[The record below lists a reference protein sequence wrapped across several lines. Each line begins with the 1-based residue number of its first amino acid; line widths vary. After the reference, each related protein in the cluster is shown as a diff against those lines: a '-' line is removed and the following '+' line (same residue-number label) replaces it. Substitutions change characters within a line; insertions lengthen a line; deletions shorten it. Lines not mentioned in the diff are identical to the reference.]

1 MFELDGFLCKH
12 GKSKEI
18 FTFHKNNKIK
28 KEFILSYSIKSTI
41 KPISIISLFSLLSA
55 CGGGDYTYI
64 GTPEPE
70 PSAPITPP
78 TVALAKVPSFDSDG
92 VLSANIRWTDYG
104 VPHIKADNL
113 ESMSY
118 GVGYAFAKDN
128 ICILADQIIKYN
140 SQRAKYLGPD
150 KVTASGDSEHL
161 INDFGFLTLGI
172 RAHAES
178 NITSLSA
185 NSQALLSGYAQ
196 GYNKYLLDTGVENI
210 DVACAN
216 MPWVQPITNVDVL
229 TYSLGIALLPGA
241 ANFLGPMFLAAPP
254 GKSFTPYPQN
264 ANGSRYAI
272 HSKPTVGLPE
282 INPGDTG
289 SNGWGLGKDKTENGK
304 GMVLANPHFPHTGNL
319 RFWQFH
325 ITIPEHLNVMGGS
338 LTGMPGVVNIGF
350 NENVAWTHT
359 FSSAEHFVVYQL
371 KLNPNDPAN
380 MSQVIDGANR
390 LITGK
395 ELAIDVAVGP
405 GETIKL
411 AKMSYSTHH
420 GPMVVVP
427 GSFEWGPG
435 GSAFAIKDVNL
446 GNVDIIDHWLAMNL
460 AGNIAEFEQAFV
472 DYDGVIF
479 NNTMSADSEG
489 NVYYIDDS
497 PVPNLTA
504 NAIAEMTSNPLLIG
518 AKQAAGFTILPGFLS
533 AFDFERA
540 VPYANAP
547 RYSGTDYVQNS
558 NDSFWLT
565 NINSPITG
573 VSPLYGNVN
582 SQQSLRSRMAHKLLA
597 DSAGS
602 DGLFSANEVEQALL
616 NNRSYLAENILSELL
631 AICQAQGSSPVAVGT
646 ENVDISS
653 GCTALALWDGRL
665 NKNSSSAHLF
675 REFAFL
681 FNKNPQW
688 QVSFSASAAATT
700 PSGLVN
706 NATTLAQ
713 FAQAILNVESA
724 GVALD
729 ATLATVQYVERSLP
743 DGSATGVKIP
753 WAGAH
758 NIEGGF
764 NVFSPLTIN
773 DGTLIRRHTYA
784 AQNNESMLSAEA
796 AGYHINSGSSWMTVV
811 NFTEEGPVARGLL
824 SYSQSS
830 EYGSEHNLD
839 QTLLYSQQPQLRPL
853 RFSEADI
860 EANKVSEMT
869 ITSAQD

>member
-1 MFELDGFLCKH
+1 LIYYCASIVG
-12 GKSKEI
+12 
-18 FTFHKNNKIK
+18 TFGLSTVLIKAIIIYK
-28 KEFILSYSIKSTI
+28 KEFILTYSFQYIRT
-41 KPISIISLFSLLSA
+41 PLTALSLSCLLAA
-55 CGGGDYTYI
+55 CGGDPAYVSKPETV
-64 GTPEPE
+64 TPE
-70 PSAPITPP
+70 PITPP
-78 TVALAKVPSFDSDG
+78 AVVVPVPSFDEDG

-104 VPHIKADNL
+104 VPHITADNL

-128 ICILADQIIKYN
+128 ICVLADQILKYN
-140 SQRAKYLGPD
+140 SQRAKYFGPD
-150 KVTASGDSEHL
+150 MVPASGDSEHL

-172 RAHAES
+172 REHAEQ
-178 NITSLSA
+178 NIKSLSA

-196 GYNKYLLDTGVENI
+196 GYNKYLADTGVANI
-210 DVACAN
+210 DGSCAN
-216 MPWVQPITNVDVL
+216 MSWVQPISGVDML

-254 GKSFTPYPQN
+254 GENFAPYPQSAAVSSYKVN
-264 ANGSRYAI
+264 A
-272 HSKPTVGLPE
+272 KPIIKLPE
-282 INPGDTG
+282 KNPSDLG
-289 SNGWGLGKDKTENGK
+289 SNGWGLGKSKTENGK

-325 ITIPEHLNVMGGS
+325 ITIPGQLNVMGGS

-371 KLNPNDPAN
+371 TLAPDDPKS

-390 LITGK
+390 LITRK

-405 GETIKL
+405 GQTIKL

-420 GPMVVVP
+420 GPMILVP

-435 GSAFAIKDVNL
+435 GSAFAIKDANL

-460 AGNIAEFEQAFV
+460 AGNIAEFKQAFK

-489 NVYYIDDS
+489 NVFYIDDS
-497 PVPNLTA
+497 TVPNLTDT
-504 NAIAEMTSNPLLIG
+504 AIKEMTTNPLLIG
-518 AKQAAGFTILPGFLS
+518 AKRVAGFTVLPGFLS

-540 VPYANAP
+540 VPYENAP
-547 RYSGTDYVQNS
+547 KYYGTDYVQNS

-565 NINSPITG
+565 NTTTPITG
-573 VSPLYGNVN
+573 VSPLYGAVN
-582 SQQSLRSRMAHKLLA
+582 NQQSLRSRMAHKLLA

-602 DGLFSANEVEQALL
+602 DGLFNPEEVEQALL
-616 NNRSYLAENILSELL
+616 SNRSYLAESILTELL
-631 AICQAQGSSPVAVGT
+631 SICQAQGSTTVAIGAN
-646 ENVDISS
+646 NVDISA
-653 GCTALALWDGRL
+653 GCSALALWDGKM

-681 FNKNPQW
+681 FYKDPQW
-688 QVSFSASAAATT
+688 TDSFSSENPMIT

-706 NATTLAQ
+706 NTTTLEQ
-713 FAQAILNVESA
+713 FAQAIVNVESA
-724 GVALD
+724 GLALD
-729 ATLATVQYVERSLP
+729 ATLGTVQFVERSLP
-743 DGSATGVKIP
+743 DGSATGIKMP
-753 WAGAH
+753 WSGAH
-758 NIEGGF
+758 NVEGGF
-764 NVFSPLTIN
+764 NVFNTRTGN
-773 DGTLIRRHTYA
+773 DSTLLRRHVYP
-784 AQNNESMLSAEA
+784 AQNSDSILSAQGG
-796 AGYHINSGSSWMTVV
+796 GYHINYGSSWMTVV
-811 NFTEEGPVARGLL
+811 NFTDEGPVARGLL
-824 SYSQSS
+824 SYSQSH
-830 EYGSEHNLD
+830 EYGSDHNVD

-853 RFSEADI
+853 RFTEADI

-869 ITSAQD
+869 ISSTQE

>member
-1 MFELDGFLCKH
+1 LSLSC
-12 GKSKEI
+12 
-18 FTFHKNNKIK
+18 
-28 KEFILSYSIKSTI
+28 ILA
-41 KPISIISLFSLLSA
+41 A

-64 GTPEPE
+64 GTPPPVTPE
-70 PSAPITPP
+70 PVVPAPVIPTP
-78 TVALAKVPSFDSDG
+78 VPSFDSDG

-128 ICILADQIIKYN
+128 ICVLADQILKYN
-140 SQRAKYLGPD
+140 SQRSKYYGPD
-150 KVTASGDSEHL
+150 MTPGSGDSEHL

-172 RAHAES
+172 REHAEK
-178 NITSLSA
+178 NIKSLSG

-196 GYNKYLLDTGVENI
+196 GYNKYLADTGVANI
-210 DVACAN
+210 DGSCAN
-216 MPWVQPITNVDVL
+216 MPWVQPISDIDML

-254 GKSFTPYPQN
+254 GESFAPYPQSVN
-264 ANGSRYAI
+264 NYVVN
-272 HSKPTVGLPE
+272 SKPVISLPE
-282 INPGDTG
+282 KNPSDLG
-289 SNGWGLGKDKTENGK
+289 SNGWGLGKDKTANGK

-371 KLNPNDPAN
+371 TLNPNDPAQK
-380 MSQVIDGANR
+380 SQVIDGANR
-390 LITGK
+390 LITSK
-395 ELAIDVAVGP
+395 EHVIDVAVGP
-405 GETIKL
+405 GQTIKL
-411 AKMSYSTHH
+411 AKKSYSTHH

-435 GSAFAIKDVNL
+435 GSAFAIKDANL
-446 GNVDIIDHWLAMNL
+446 GNVDVLDHWLAMNL
-460 AGNIAEFEQAFV
+460 AGNISEFKQAFK

-489 NVYYIDDS
+489 NVFYIDDS
-497 PVPNLTA
+497 TVPHLTPT
-504 NAIAEMTSNPLLIG
+504 AINEMTTNPLLVG

-540 VPYANAP
+540 VPYENAP

-565 NINSPITG
+565 NTNAPITG
-573 VSPLYGNVN
+573 VSPLYGSVDN
-582 SQQSLRSRMAHKLLA
+582 QQSLRSRMAHQLLA

-602 DGLFSANEVEQALL
+602 DGLFTPEEVEQALL
-616 NNRSYLAENILSELL
+616 SNRSYLAENIMTELL
-631 AICQAQGSSPVAVGT
+631 TICQAQGDTAVSVGAT
-646 ENVDISS
+646 NVDISA
-653 GCTALALWDGRL
+653 GCAALALWDGKM
-665 NKNSSSAHLF
+665 NKDSSSAHLF

-688 QVSFSASAAATT
+688 TTSFSSDNATMT
-700 PSGLVN
+700 PSGLTN
-706 NATTLAQ
+706 NMTTLEQ

-724 GVALD
+724 GLALD
-729 ATLATVQYVERSLP
+729 ATLSSVQFVERSLP

-764 NVFSPLTIN
+764 NVFNTRTGN
-773 DGTLIRRHTYA
+773 DGTLLRRHVYP
-784 AQNNESMLSAEA
+784 AQNSDSILSAEGG
-796 AGYHINSGSSWMTVV
+796 GYHVNYGSSWMTVV
-811 NFTEEGPVARGLL
+811 NFTDEGPVARGLL
-824 SYSQSS
+824 SYSQSH
-830 EYGSEHNLD
+830 EYGSDNNVD

-853 RFSEADI
+853 RFTEVDI

-869 ITSAQD
+869 ISSAP

>member
-1 MFELDGFLCKH
+1 M
-12 GKSKEI
+12 
-18 FTFHKNNKIK
+18 T
-28 KEFILSYSIKSTI
+28 YSFQYLRT
-41 KPISIISLFSLLSA
+41 PLAMFSLACLLAA
-55 CGGGDYTYI
+55 CGGEHTYI
-64 GTPEPE
+64 GTPAPTVPE
-70 PSAPITPP
+70 PTLPP
-78 TVALAKVPSFDSDG
+78 TVVTPVPSFDNDG
-92 VLSANIRWTDYG
+92 ILTANIRWTDYG
-104 VPHIKADNL
+104 VPHVTADNL

-128 ICILADQIIKYN
+128 ICILADQIVKYN

-150 KVTASGDSEHL
+150 LIAASGDSEHL

-172 RAHAES
+172 RKHAEQ
-178 NITSLSA
+178 NINALSA

-196 GYNKYLLDTGVENI
+196 GYNKYLADTGVSNI
-210 DVACAN
+210 DSACAN
-216 MPWVQPITNVDVL
+216 MPWVQPITDIDVL

-254 GKSFTPYPQN
+254 GENYIPYQQSVN
-264 ANGSRYAI
+264 ASGYQVNA
-272 HSKPTVGLPE
+272 KPIVKLPA
-282 INPGDTG
+282 INPGDLG

-350 NENVAWTHT
+350 NEHVAWTHT

-371 KLNPNDPAN
+371 TLNPNDPAQ
-380 MSQVIDGANR
+380 MSQVIDGVNR
-390 LITGK
+390 VITQK
-395 ELAIDVAVGP
+395 EFVIDVAVAP
-405 GETIKL
+405 GQTIKL
-411 AKMSYSTHH
+411 AKKSYSTHH
-420 GPMVVVP
+420 GPMIIIP

-460 AGNIAEFEQAFV
+460 AGNIAEFEQAFQ

-489 NVYYIDDS
+489 NVYYVDDS
-497 PVPNLTA
+497 PVPYLTD
-504 NAIAEMTSNPLLIG
+504 IALKEMTTNPLLIG

-547 RYSGTDYVQNS
+547 KYSGTDYVQNS

-565 NINSPITG
+565 NLNAPITG
-573 VSPLYGNVN
+573 ISPLYGKVENE
-582 SQQSLRSRMAHKLLA
+582 QSLRSRMAHKLLA

-602 DGLFSANEVEQALL
+602 DGLFNLQELELALL
-616 NNRSYLAENILSELL
+616 NNRSYLAEDILAELL
-631 AICQAQGSSPVAVGT
+631 SICQAQGSTAVALGAG
-646 ENVDISS
+646 NIDISS
-653 GCTALALWDGRL
+653 GCSALALWDGTM

-681 FNKNPQW
+681 FAQNPQW
-688 QVSFSASAAATT
+688 QQGFAVDSATT
-700 PSGLVN
+700 TPKGLVN
-706 NATTLAQ
+706 NTTTLEQ
-713 FAQAILNVESA
+713 FAQAIVNVESA
-724 GVALD
+724 GFALD
-729 ATLATVQYVERSLP
+729 ATLGSVQFVERSLP
-743 DGSATGVKIP
+743 DGSASGVKIP

-764 NVFSPLTIN
+764 NVFSPMTIN
-773 DGTLIRRHTYA
+773 DGTLLRRHNYS
-784 AQNNESMLSAEA
+784 AQNMDSPLSADS

-811 NFTEEGPVARGLL
+811 NFTDDGPVARGLL
-824 SYSQSS
+824 TYSQSS
-830 EYGSEHNLD
+830 EYGSDHNLD

-853 RFSEADI
+853 RFTEADI

-869 ITSAQD
+869 ITSTVSSN